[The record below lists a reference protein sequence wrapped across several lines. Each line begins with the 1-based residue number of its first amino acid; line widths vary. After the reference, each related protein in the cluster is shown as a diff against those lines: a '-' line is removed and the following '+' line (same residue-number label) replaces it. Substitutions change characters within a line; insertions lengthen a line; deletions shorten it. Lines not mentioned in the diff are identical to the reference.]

1 MCEKRKMFLI
11 LVAKTNVDPIF
22 QDCFL
27 GKIIVESVQNIKYS
41 QILTLHKNS
50 AIHFVYFYSTH

>member
-1 MCEKRKMFLI
+1 MFLI

-27 GKIIVESVQNIKYS
+27 GKIIVDSVQNIKYS